1 MADKKNII
9 EHKRIRKI
17 SGSFS
22 WFDHRII
29 TRGFLDD
36 LATVQILLYF
46 FLVTVS
52 DRYGLSFYH
61 DDRICR
67 LLKIDLSSLGE
78 AREGLIQRSLIAYRF
93 PIYQVL
99 ALPPKPVKPPTKEEL
114 EDERR
119 RKGLFYIQKIKQAAT
134 RGFKIYSS

>member
-9 EHKRIRKI
+9 DHKRIRKI

-22 WFDHRII
+22 WINHRLI
-29 TRGFLDD
+29 TAGFLDEIS
-36 LATVQILLYF
+36 TVEILLYF
-46 FLVTVS
+46 FLVSVS

-67 LLKIDLSSLGE
+67 LLKIDLSGLGE
-78 AREGLIQRSLIAYRF
+78 AREGLRQRSLIAYKY

-99 ALPPKPVKPPTKEEL
+99 SLPQKPVSAPTEEEL
-114 EDERR
+114 WQEKKK
-119 RKGLFYIQKIKQAAT
+119 KGLFYINKIKQTAT
-134 RGFKIYSS
+134 ARGR